1 MPFTTQYGSAVP
13 QEPAVVK
20 FLASMMRP
28 DTLAMRL
35 NWLSGSRRRSSSAC
49 AASAESAVA
58 QLSWEPCEKGR
69 EAEEGEVSRDRGRD
83 SELQEADRAADSR
96 EMGRE
101 DVGGDGDQRPW
112 LEPFGA
118 EGLSAESQTSRGIAE
133 VPAAG
138 AQWAA
143 RARPPLSRRNGRRRR
158 RCERSSCCRD
168 PPEAAAPALPVPLRS
183 QLANDPNSWHAVET
197 ATEHLGGDVDCP
209 EQ

>member
-58 QLSWEPCEKGR
+58 QLSWEPREKGR
-69 EAEEGEVSRDRGRD
+69 ESEEGEVSRDRGRG
-83 SELQEADRAADSR
+83 SEPEEADRAADSR

-112 LEPFGA
+112 LPPFGA
-118 EGLSAESQTSRGIAE
+118 EGLSAESKTSRGIAE
-133 VPAAG
+133 APAAA
-138 AQWAA
+138 AQSEA
-143 RARPPLSRRNGRRRR
+143 RARPPLSRRRGPGRSGRRRR
-158 RCERSSCCRD
+158 RCERHSCCRD
-168 PPEAAAPALPVPLRS
+168 APEAAAPALPVPLRS
-183 QLANDPNSWHAVET
+183 QLANDPNSWHA
-197 ATEHLGGDVDCP
+197 
-209 EQ
+209 